1 MQANYR
7 AQATLCGVFAKY
19 DTLCYRSDM
28 GGSMQAREKKQV
40 LIRVTPEEHK
50 QIKAAAAAAHQS
62 LSAYLTS
69 AGLERA
75 KAVKS

>member
-1 MQANYR
+1 
-7 AQATLCGVFAKY
+7 
-19 DTLCYRSDM
+19 
-28 GGSMQAREKKQV
+28 MQARDKKQV

-50 QIKAAAAAAHQS
+50 QIKAAAATAHQS